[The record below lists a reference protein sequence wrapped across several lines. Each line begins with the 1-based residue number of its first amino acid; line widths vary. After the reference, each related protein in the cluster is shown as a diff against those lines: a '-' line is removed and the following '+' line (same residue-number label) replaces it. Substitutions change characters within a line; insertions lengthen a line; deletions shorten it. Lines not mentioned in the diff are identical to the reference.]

1 MLVNNLGSF
10 LRTLVNDAFDF
21 LINLPLSAFTVA
33 PIQRSVP
40 DPFAH
45 SKLRNIYF
53 LLSQK
58 KKKGNIKERVRKLY
72 LSHPRRQWSLA
83 CGISIRQHGL
93 PTH

>member
-45 SKLRNIYF
+45 SKLRNIY
-53 LLSQK
+53 S
-58 KKKGNIKERVRKLY
+58 Y
-72 LSHPRRQWSLA
+72 
-83 CGISIRQHGL
+83 
-93 PTH
+93 

>member
-21 LINLPLSAFTVA
+21 LINLPLSALTVA

-45 SKLRNIYF
+45 SKLRNIYSY
-53 LLSQK
+53 LSQK
-58 KKKGNIKERVRKLY
+58 KKKETLKSEFVSFI
-72 LSHPRRQWSLA
+72 
-83 CGISIRQHGL
+83 
-93 PTH
+93 